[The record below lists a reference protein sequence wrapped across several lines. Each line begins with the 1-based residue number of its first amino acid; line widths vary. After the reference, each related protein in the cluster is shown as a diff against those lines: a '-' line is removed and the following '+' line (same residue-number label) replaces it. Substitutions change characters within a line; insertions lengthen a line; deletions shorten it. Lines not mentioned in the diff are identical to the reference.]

1 MTASGSNPNPIADNT
16 RLKSTFVHA
25 LISSKLNTRY
35 IQPHYP
41 LADNIVSH
49 SVPLLTLRRIYE
61 VFKSHGFFVAS
72 LQTKYYDLDKV
83 FTVTEKQT
91 NTNAVK
97 PDTLKQYQV
106 IYRND
111 YKILDFANVA
121 QTTLEY
127 VGENRFN
134 LDKES
139 FQVKKTY
146 HHERQ
151 LILFSLDAVNFTLEL
166 EILLE
171 GIEKLSKRKHLFGL
185 LNGSTNPELVD
196 DPAILGS
203 CSFRFIVKNCMVRD
217 ELNEHIDTLHEIISA
232 IGDPC

>member
-1 MTASGSNPNPIADNT
+1 MPPAPLGSTNSFIADNT

-25 LISSKLNTRY
+25 LISSRLNTRY

-41 LADNIVSH
+41 LSDDIVSH
-49 SVPLLTLRRIYE
+49 SVPLLTLCKIYDA
-61 VFKSHGFFVAS
+61 FKTHGMFVAS

-83 FTVTEKQT
+83 FSVTEKQ
-91 NTNAVK
+91 NNANII
-97 PDTLKQYQV
+97 KQYQV

-111 YKILDFANVA
+111 YKILDFANA
-121 QTTLEY
+121 GQTTLEY

-134 LDKES
+134 LDKET

-151 LILFSLDAVNFTLEL
+151 LILFSLDAANFTLEL

-171 GIEKLSKRKHLFGL
+171 GIEKISKRKHLFNL
-185 LNGSTNPELVD
+185 LTGMNKELVD

-203 CSFRFIVKNCMVRD
+203 CSLRFIVKNCMVRD
-217 ELNEHIDTLHEIISA
+217 ELNEHVDTLHEIISVVNN
-232 IGDPC
+232 IPC